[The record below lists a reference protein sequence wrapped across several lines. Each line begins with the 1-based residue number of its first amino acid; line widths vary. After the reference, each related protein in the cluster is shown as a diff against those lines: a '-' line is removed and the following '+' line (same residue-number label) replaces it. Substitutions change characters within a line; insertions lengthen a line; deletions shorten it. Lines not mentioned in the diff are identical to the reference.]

1 MVNFDEYKDGK
12 VVSNIM
18 KFELAL
24 SKIPILNFNDTS
36 IEFPNMIIFTKE
48 DKGILYSFLNPGT
61 QILKVDADEF
71 EAMLKNIKENTKDT
85 VFIDRGVKPELTAR
99 INLKVMKE
107 KMIFMKEYENSF
119 STNETLFTTNVAEFH
134 GAGMFTSRRHVFLVS
149 EEEFVKI
156 KNYLKN

>member
-1 MVNFDEYKDGK
+1 MINFDKYEDGK
-12 VVSNIM
+12 ITNNIL

-24 SKIPILNFNDTS
+24 KKIPILNFNEGS
-36 IEFPNMIIFTKE
+36 VEFPNMVIFTKE
-48 DKGILYSFLNPGT
+48 EKGKLYTFLNPGT
-61 QILKVDADEF
+61 QILKVEEDEF
-71 EAMLKNIKENTKDT
+71 KSMLEAVKNEEADVIT
-85 VFIDRGVKPELTAR
+85 IDRGIKPETFAR

-119 STNETLFTTNVAEFH
+119 SCNETLFTTNLAEFH

-156 KNYLKN
+156 KEYLKK